1 MKHKLWLVFRIAAS
15 VTLIWLIAAVCE
27 KLGSNRSTSA
37 MLLLLAVLA
46 IATLGDRVLALIASV
61 AASLAFT
68 YYFVDQ
74 TGNRAI
80 SNVQSV
86 ITLATMVLT
95 AFTGSHLALRAQ
107 QRAREAIRRREEM
120 ERLNQLGRVLIA
132 AHTVP
137 EAAGSAVRKLV
148 ELFGL
153 DGAVLRVEGALQDFQ
168 AGKIVGG
175 GPVSVMRANVDGR
188 ADILELH
195 GSQPSEEVRNAI
207 AGMIGLVL
215 ERARSAEERA
225 RMEAAAR
232 GEELRSTVLNALAH
246 NFKTPLT
253 SIKAAASVLRSAADL
268 PPAGAREL
276 IAAIDEEADRL
287 DRLIQESLNLARIE
301 GARANP
307 RSEAC
312 SIPEIVDKA
321 IEKMA
326 RYMGRREFIIE
337 IPEDLPQV
345 TGDRFLLEQMLL
357 QFVDNAW
364 KYSQPGARIRIS
376 GAASDGNVVVTVQ
389 NEGSE
394 IPEGERER
402 IFDKF
407 YRGTRYRTR
416 IEGTGLGLAIARTIA
431 EAFRGKVWLEM
442 ESEGPAFHFALPA
455 EAGTGGS
462 GDREAHYIASR

>member
-1 MKHKLWLVFRIAAS
+1 MKQKLLVVLRIAAS
-15 VTLIWLIAAVCE
+15 VAMIWLIAAVCE
-27 KLGSNRSTSA
+27 KLGSNRSTPA

-46 IATLGDRVLALIASV
+46 VATLGDRLLALIASI
-61 AASLAFT
+61 AASLAFS

-74 TGNRAI
+74 AGNRAI

-107 QRAREAIRRREEM
+107 QRAQEAILRREEM
-120 ERLNQLGRVLIA
+120 ERLNQLSRVLLA
-132 AHTVP
+132 AHSVP
-137 EAAGSAVRKLV
+137 EAAESAVRKLM

-153 DGAVLRVEGALQDFQ
+153 DGAILRVEGALRDFQ
-168 AGKIVGG
+168 AGSVGD
-175 GPVSVMRANVDGR
+175 GPVSIMRATVDGR
-188 ADILELH
+188 ADMLELH

-207 AGMIGLVL
+207 ASMIGLVL

-253 SIKAAASVLRSAADL
+253 SIKAAASVLRSAGDL
-268 PPAGAREL
+268 PPAGQREL

-287 DRLIQESLNLARIE
+287 DRLIRESLNLARIE
-301 GARANP
+301 GHRANP
-307 RSEAC
+307 LSEAC
-312 SIPEIVDKA
+312 LIPDIVDKA
-321 IEKMA
+321 ISKMA
-326 RYMGRREFIIE
+326 RYMGRREFVID
-337 IPEDLPQV
+337 IPDDLPLV
-345 TGDRFLLEQMLL
+345 TGDPFLLEQMLL

-376 GAASDGNVVVTVQ
+376 GAASGGKVVVTVQ

-394 IPEGERER
+394 IPESERDL

-407 YRGTRYRTR
+407 YRGTKYRTR

-431 EAFRGKVWLEM
+431 EAFRGKVWLDM
-442 ESEGPAFHFALPA
+442 EPEGPAFRFALPA
-455 EAGTGGS
+455 EAATEGS
-462 GDREAHYIASR
+462 GDREAHYIAGR

>member
-15 VTLIWLIAAVCE
+15 VALIWFVAAVCE
-27 KLGSNRSTSA
+27 RLGSNRSTPA

-46 IATLGDRVLALIASV
+46 IATMGDRVLALIASI
-61 AASLAFT
+61 AASILFS
-68 YYFVDQ
+68 YYFVDR
-74 TGNRAI
+74 TGVRAI
-80 SNVQSV
+80 SNVQSA

-132 AHTVP
+132 AHTVA

-148 ELFGL
+148 ELFGV

-168 AGKIVGG
+168 AGKIAG

-195 GSQPSEEVRNAI
+195 GPQPSEEVRNAI

-312 SIPEIVDKA
+312 SIPEIVDKV

-326 RYMGRREFIIE
+326 RYMGRREFIID

-376 GAASDGNVVVTVQ
+376 GAASGGNVVVTVQ

-442 ESEGPAFHFALPA
+442 ESEGPAFRFALPA

-462 GDREAHYIASR
+462 GDREAHYIVSR